1 MVLFIDN
8 KNKKEEIAK
17 GILNNLKDWFAV
29 PENTNKLIN
38 ASKEMPFLADI
49 ESGQAR
55 GFIALNET
63 SPYTVEVYVM
73 GVLKQFHRNKIGHDL
88 FRACYNYA
96 KEQGYLYI
104 QVKTVQEGIY
114 QDYDRTNKFYK
125 SLGFKEFECFPML
138 WDELNPCQVYI
149 MSII

>member
-1 MVLFIDN
+1 MISFIDN
-8 KNKKEEIAK
+8 RNEKEEIAK
-17 GILNNLKDWFAV
+17 GILNNLEDWFGV

-38 ASKEMPFLADI
+38 CSKDMPFWADI

-55 GFIALNET
+55 GFIALKES

-73 GVLKQFHRNKIGHDL
+73 GVLKEFHRNKIGYDL
-88 FRACYNYA
+88 FKAFYDYA

-104 QVKTVQEGIY
+104 QVKTVKEGMY
-114 QDYDRTNKFYK
+114 EDYDRTNKFYK
-125 SLGFKEFECFPML
+125 SLGFKEFECFPTL
-138 WDELNPCQVYI
+138 WDKYNPCQVYI